1 MSAGSS
7 VRAAPA
13 HGSELDQLSINTIR
27 MLAADAVQEAN
38 SGHPGAPMGAAAMAY
53 VLWTR
58 ILRHNPADPHWPDRD
73 RFVLSAGHA
82 SMLLYALLHLTGY
95 ELSLDE
101 IRRFRQWGSKT
112 PGHPEYRLTPGVE
125 ATTGPLGQGFANG
138 VGMAIAERILAARFN
153 KPDQQIVDHYTYAI
167 VSDGDLQEGVASEA
181 ASFAGNL
188 GLGKLIY
195 LYDDNDV
202 QLDGP
207 TSLAFSEDVEG
218 RFAAYGW
225 HTRRV
230 PDGNDLAD
238 VEAAIREAQQV
249 TDRPSLLLVRTTIGY
264 GSPGRAGT
272 SKAHGEALGDD
283 ELKATKENLGW
294 PVEPRFLEPPEA
306 IQNFRSAVA
315 RGQGL
320 QVEWQQRF
328 QAYAAAY
335 PEEAAKW
342 RREQSG
348 ELPPDWDS
356 TVPSFAPS
364 DGPMATRAASGRVL
378 TALMERVEM
387 LVGGSADLSGS
398 TNTNVK
404 DVGVLSRTNFSGRNI
419 YFGVREHAMG
429 ASANGMSLHGGLIPF
444 TGTFLTFSDYMRGAI
459 RLASLTEIR
468 VIFVFTHDSIG
479 LGEDGPTHQPVEHL
493 VALRAIPELV
503 VLRPADAN
511 EVAEAWRVALERPG
525 PTTLVFS
532 RQALPIY
539 DRAIFGDAKGVHR
552 GGYVLAEAS
561 GGAPS
566 VILISTGSEVAVAM
580 TAREQLEAQGVP
592 TRVVSLPSWELFD
605 EQPAEYRD
613 AVLPPSVRARV
624 SIEAGVTLGWS
635 RYVTDDGAVIGLD
648 RFGASAPASV
658 LYRELGF
665 TPEHVVAEA
674 LRVLQASH

>member
-1 MSAGSS
+1 
-7 VRAAPA
+7 
-13 HGSELDQLSINTIR
+13 